1 MFSVIQGVVVYPDHH
16 RIYVPAPKESR
27 NSSSTVFSTWPV
39 SSYCCR
45 FTLLESTS
53 YALWIFANLSG
64 SPPLSGCSRVIKFL
78 YARRIY
84 THTHVH
90 THTHYRFLSQ
100 FPPPHLLLSS
110 FLVSSRII
118 LTSTSLAPLSTPSTA
133 YKSLSAA
140 ISLSLSLFSSDAS
153 LRALPPSVLLSV
165 TSSSSS
171 SLPPFLLLIPVT
183 TQP

>member
-1 MFSVIQGVVVYPDHH
+1 MFSAIQGVVVYPDHH

-84 THTHVH
+84 TYTYTYTH

-100 FPPPHLLLSS
+100 FPFPLLLLSS

-140 ISLSLSLFSSDAS
+140 ISLSLFLRRFTSRSLS
-153 LRALPPSVLLSV
+153 LPPFFLALRVLPLP
-165 TSSSSS
+165 
-171 SLPPFLLLIPVT
+171 LPPFLLLLIPVT
-183 TQP
+183 P

>member
-84 THTHVH
+84 THTR
-90 THTHYRFLSQ
+90 THTHIIDSSVSFL
-100 FPPPHLLLSS
+100 PPTSSFLLSS
-110 FLVSSRII
+110 FPLELSLPQHLSLLYPR
-118 LTSTSLAPLSTPSTA
+118 LAPHTNPSP
-133 YKSLSAA
+133 LP
-140 ISLSLSLFSSDAS
+140 SLSLSLFSSDAS
-153 LRALPPSVLLSV
+153 LRALPPSLRS
-165 TSSSSS
+165 
-171 SLPPFLLLIPVT
+171 P
-183 TQP
+183 